1 MKRQGSCSVLNAKEA
16 LLLLLLLLIYNTFEF
31 EYGFNA
37 LYPLQT
43 ITKIICLVLSLF
55 QLCFGSTKPLV

>member
-1 MKRQGSCSVLNAKEA
+1 MKRQGSCSVLNGKEA
-16 LLLLLLLLIYNTFEF
+16 LLLLLLRIYNTFEF

-43 ITKIICLVLSLF
+43 ITNIICLVLSLF

>member
-1 MKRQGSCSVLNAKEA
+1 LNAKEA

-43 ITKIICLVLSLF
+43 ITNIICLVLSLF

>member
-1 MKRQGSCSVLNAKEA
+1 MKRQGSCSVLNGKEA
-16 LLLLLLLLIYNTFEF
+16 LLLLLRIYNTFEF

-43 ITKIICLVLSLF
+43 ITNIICLVLSLF